1 MERGGPCCAENRGLS
16 AVFFV
21 SGKFGILEERMLL
34 PEYTEFRDL
43 ARRYKRV
50 VVYRELAGDMLT
62 PVLLL
67 QRFALHRH
75 LFLLESANLDR
86 SFSRFTFFGINPE
99 QVLTVRNDQF
109 QVENSDGSVMDLD
122 ENPIDFLTGALS
134 GEDSYSHPELG
145 SFSGGY
151 VGFMGYDM
159 VNFMDVLR
167 KPIRQESESLSMA
180 YLKVNEFY
188 VFDNHLKKL
197 YAAVSVQTNAIPT
210 TSGSDNGAIPTTPG
224 LRPAASGR
232 TLEELYAGTRDRTL
246 EMANEIMM
254 SSGKPAYSGT
264 MQGQMV
270 DFRQDEFMEAVTG
283 LRGEIERGECIQTVL
298 SNRYEVQGEINSIN
312 LYRTIRNINPS
323 PYMFYLKFGDE
334 VLLGT
339 SPEIHLK
346 ITEGEAV
353 LKPIAGTYRTNGKG
367 IEKVKEELLSDSK
380 EVAEHLML
388 LDLARNDLYT
398 GCDPESVRV
407 TESFKAEVY
416 SHVVHIVSEVRG
428 NLMESVPPL
437 KLFCNTFPAGTVS
450 GAPKVRAM
458 ELIDQYEKTPRGFYA
473 GCAGYFSY
481 SGDIDTCIIIRSA
494 LARPGSVILRA
505 GAGIVYDSVPE
516 KEYREVENKLGAL
529 FDALKQIP
537 LLESRNVF
545 NDR

>member
-1 MERGGPCCAENRGLS
+1 
-16 AVFFV
+16 
-21 SGKFGILEERMLL
+21 MLL

-67 QRFALHRH
+67 HRFARHRH

-99 QVLTVRNDQF
+99 QVLTVRNNQF
-109 QVENSDGSVMDLD
+109 HVEDEDGTISELD
-122 ENPIDFLTGALS
+122 ENPVDYLIDALA

-167 KPIRQESESLSMA
+167 KPISHESESLSMA
-180 YLKVNEFY
+180 YLRVNEFY

-197 YAAVSVQTNAIPT
+197 YAAVSVQTGGIPT
-210 TSGSDNGAIPTTPG
+210 KSKLRSGSGRNSGSGAIDI
-224 LRPAASGR
+224 S
-232 TLEELYAGTRDRTL
+232 LEELYSGARERTL
-246 EMANEIMM
+246 EMANEILM
-254 SSGKPAYSGT
+254 SRGKPAYSGT
-264 MQGQMV
+264 MQGQLV

-298 SNRYEVQGEINSIN
+298 SNRYEVQGETNPIN

-353 LKPIAGTYRTNGKG
+353 LKPIAGTYRTDGKG
-367 IEKVKEELLSDSK
+367 IEKVKEELLADSK

-388 LDLARNDLYT
+388 LDLARNDLYS

-407 TESFKAEVY
+407 TESFRAEVY

-428 NLMESVPPL
+428 RIREDLPPL

-516 KEYREVENKLGAL
+516 KEYREVENKLGVL

-545 NDR
+545 TDR